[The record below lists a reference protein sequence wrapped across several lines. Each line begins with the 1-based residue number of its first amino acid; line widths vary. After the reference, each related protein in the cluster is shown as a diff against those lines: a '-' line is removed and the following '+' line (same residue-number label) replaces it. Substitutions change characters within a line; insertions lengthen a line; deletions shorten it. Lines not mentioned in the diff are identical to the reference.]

1 MNVND
6 VTKYIKRFVSKSK
19 FAWKIYLEQF
29 SEPKLTIEQFIEHYK
44 PKEKEKDDRKRRTSL
59 EKA

>member
-19 FAWKIYLEQF
+19 SAWRIYLDEF
-29 SEPKLTIEQFIEHYK
+29 SESRLSIEQFIEHYK
-44 PKEKEKDDRKRRTSL
+44 PRETEEKRRRTSL
-59 EKA
+59 